1 MPHKELLKQLEIEK
15 QRRGIGSGTGD
26 YGNMKGLP
34 SKEHRFAWEYELE
47 AYRAQK
53 KKIKWLAAGA
63 TCGVLSLVL
72 EIAFHWG
79 TIMGLA
85 GIWPFK

>member
-15 QRRGIGSGTGD
+15 QRRGISSGTGD
-26 YGNMKGLP
+26 YSNGKGLP

-53 KKIKWLAAGA
+53 NKIKWLAAGA
-63 TCGVLSLVL
+63 FCGVLSLML
-72 EIAFHWG
+72 EIILHWE
-79 TIMGLA
+79 GLK
-85 GIWPFK
+85 GLIGLWSPK